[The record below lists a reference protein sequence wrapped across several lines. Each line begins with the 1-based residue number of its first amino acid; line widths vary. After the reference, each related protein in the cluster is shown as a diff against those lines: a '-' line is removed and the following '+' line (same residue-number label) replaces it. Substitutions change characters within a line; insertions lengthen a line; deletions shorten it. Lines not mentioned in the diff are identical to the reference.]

1 MVVENLVISGLSGP
15 FSTVNGRYVLTD
27 EPDQEY
33 RKQDYDNAIDIAVF
47 LDKIQ
52 IQQYTNIW
60 KIQIQQHTNIWK
72 MIFCTEQFL
81 KHFPKIYLS
90 LREQHD

>member
-47 LDKIQ
+47 LDKNEYWCVQ
-52 IQQYTNIW
+52 IWNRQSQSW
-60 KIQIQQHTNIWK
+60 DP
-72 MIFCTEQFL
+72 CTRSQ
-81 KHFPKIYLS
+81 KPPS
-90 LREQHD
+90 P